1 MKLIKLLRVIN
12 PKTRLL
18 SLDLFTP
25 QFCADLVEEV
35 ENFEASGTQL
45 FVLIFVLYIVLKFK

>member
-1 MKLIKLLRVIN
+1 VKLIKLLRVIN

-25 QFCADLVEEV
+25 TYCADLVEEI
-35 ENFEASGTQL
+35 ENFEASGNNDL
-45 FVLIFVLYIVLKFK
+45 SFYLKREVMTIDI